1 MVELFKAFGQRDEE
15 RFRVVASAIIANAK
29 KNEHHRAAREME
41 RALTSGIPNSLAP
54 LQTLSSSGAD
64 SGAASLMERIEPT
77 RSFDDLV
84 LDPALLGQLKS
95 VAAEQAHAD
104 TLMMHRVP
112 PRRRLLFYGPPGCGK
127 TSAAEALARAL
138 GWPLAIIRLDSII
151 ESYLG
156 QTASNLR
163 TVFDAVRW
171 DQQVVLFDEFD
182 ALGRSRDELYDA
194 GEMKRVV
201 SNLLMLIERF
211 TGPGIMIAATNHE
224 GLLDTALWR
233 RFDDVAYFGRPDDEQ
248 IRDLLRRRLEG
259 IHPDSE
265 LDISSAASDLQGR
278 PHAAVEHAVWSAYR
292 EQIIAG
298 ESHIT
303 EEAMRASI
311 QRTTARPW

>member
-1 MVELFKAFGQRDEE
+1 MVDLFKAFNQRDEE
-15 RFRVVASAIIANAK
+15 RFRAVAAAVIANAK
-29 KNEHHRAAREME
+29 HKGHFQAAREME
-41 RALTSGIPNSLAP
+41 RVLGSGSSGSPASLQP
-54 LQTLSSSGAD
+54 LSSSGAASD
-64 SGAASLMERIEPT
+64 ILSLMERIEPT

-84 LDPALLGQLKS
+84 LDQALLEQLMS
-95 VAAEQAHAD
+95 CVDEQSHAE
-104 TLMMHRVP
+104 TLMMHGVP
-112 PRRRLLFYGPPGCGK
+112 PRRRLLFYGPPGGGK

-138 GWPLAIIRLDSII
+138 GWPLSIIRLDSIM

-171 DQQVVLFDEFD
+171 DRQVVLFDEFD
-182 ALGRSRDELYDA
+182 ALGRSRDEHYDA

-224 GLLDTALWR
+224 QLLDTALWR

-248 IRDLLRRRLEG
+248 IRELLRRRLG
-259 IHPDSE
+259 GMHQHSG
-265 LDISSAASDLQGR
+265 LDIAAAATELNGM

-292 EQIIAG
+292 SQILAG
-298 ESHIT
+298 ETHVT
-303 EEAMRASI
+303 GDAMQAAIR
-311 QRTTARPW
+311 RTVERTW